1 MYTCLPCLPNLPLP
15 SICCISVKLLDSQC
29 RFKFAFVYLIAR
41 LLLFFRVTKIGNNVN
56 AFLIEA
62 FCYCH
67 LTISNCLV
75 CMNSSPIFLQV
86 FIGGQWTMPNTI
98 TFQDFCFHE
107 TILFKRNTKAFWRES
122 LAKKAVKFFRS
133 IRVSNKCFTKSRPV
147 TLTSFTFTV

>member
-1 MYTCLPCLPNLPLP
+1 MAPIHRFILALSTQRNRNLKYNLFYSCFVHMSAMSAKSTP
-15 SICCISVKLLDSQC
+15 SINLLYFC
-29 RFKFAFVYLIAR
+29 KIVGFKFAFVYLIAR

-107 TILFKRNTKAFWRES
+107 TILFKRNT
-122 LAKKAVKFFRS
+122 
-133 IRVSNKCFTKSRPV
+133 
-147 TLTSFTFTV
+147 